1 MFDHAA
7 LGTALIGLEAVRR
20 EQELTDTPVSPRP
33 RKARSFAFRAALA
46 GVLRGVAEFVEPRR
60 RSSSPNRA

>member
-1 MFDHAA
+1 MLDPAV

-20 EQELTDTPVSPRP
+20 EQELTDTPVPPRP
-33 RKARSFAFRAALA
+33 RQARTFAVRVALT
-46 GVLRGVAEFVEPRR
+46 GVLRGVADLVEPRR